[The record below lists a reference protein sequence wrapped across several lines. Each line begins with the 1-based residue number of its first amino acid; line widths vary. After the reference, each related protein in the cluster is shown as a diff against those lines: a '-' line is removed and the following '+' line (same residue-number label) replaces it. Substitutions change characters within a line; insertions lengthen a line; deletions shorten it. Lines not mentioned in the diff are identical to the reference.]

1 MATADRNRKIGTM
14 DRTTIILLGLGII
27 VFARIRSSSLA
38 KPTWLQHFKGR
49 QKILGVVA
57 AILTLLILLNPELLA
72 LGLLGDA
79 AFVDIMILGLSL
91 QLHML
96 ASRALRISLNVVAK
110 GGRWLGVPSPG
121 LACLLTFS
129 AIAIGCKLAALQK
142 ALHRVSTLM

>member
-1 MATADRNRKIGTM
+1 MTHSDTQATH
-14 DRTTIILLGLGII
+14 
-27 VFARIRSSSLA
+27 SSCYGKYMPPMGDL
-38 KPTWLQHFKGR
+38 PQLF
-49 QKILGVVA
+49 
-57 AILTLLILLNPELLA
+57 
-72 LGLLGDA
+72 GDA
-79 AFVDIMILGLSL
+79 AFVDLMILRLSL

-96 ASRALRISLNVVAK
+96 ASRALRISLGVVVK